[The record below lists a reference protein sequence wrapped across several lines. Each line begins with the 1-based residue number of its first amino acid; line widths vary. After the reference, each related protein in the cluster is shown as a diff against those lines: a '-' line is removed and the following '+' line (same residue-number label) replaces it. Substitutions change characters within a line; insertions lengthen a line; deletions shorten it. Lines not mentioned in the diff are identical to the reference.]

1 MIAFARFERAAV
13 AAPPP
18 PKPSPIEG
26 EGFCAVLDEDHVHRR
41 AVAAPIG
48 SLFRKP
54 SPSMGEGWEGVM
66 SLAPQVSTRANSEP
80 SSKRETARVNARL
93 PARKLRRGGRVN
105 LLRAVVL

>member
-1 MIAFARFERAAV
+1 MIACARFERAAV

-26 EGFCAVLDEDHVHRR
+26 EGFCAVLDEDHVHRQ

-48 SLFRKP
+48 SLFREP

-66 SLAPQVSTRANSEP
+66 SPRKSRHAQTRKPAASEKP
-80 SSKRETARVNARL
+80 PGSMLEYPPEN
-93 PARKLRRGGRVN
+93 P
-105 LLRAVVL
+105 VV